1 MRIKASNNKGTFT
14 KTNQRKAVNR
24 TFSLVKK
31 GNNITSARKIVATEL
46 EITPNT
52 LWVWQ
57 NKFGMTVPH
66 VLKTNN
72 LVENHGIVHQS
83 TKLTTKSSTN
93 VIKGLELMKGQLG
106 VVFTSLVNQDGRF
119 TNPDAT
125 AISGV
130 ANVILGSCK
139 QVLLERKAINKVA
152 RTEHYTK

>member
-1 MRIKASNNKGTFT
+1 MPKTKHT
-14 KTNQRKAVNR
+14 KTEQRNIVNR
-24 TFSLVKK
+24 AFALVRN
-31 GNNITSARKIVATEL
+31 GHSITKARKTIAN
-46 EITPNT
+46 EIGVSPNT
-52 LWVWQ
+52 LFVWQ
-57 NKFGMTVPH
+57 HSFNMKTPTVI
-66 VLKTNN
+66 KTTDLVKNSN
-72 LVENHGIVHQS
+72 LRQS

-139 QVLLERKAINKVA
+139 QVLLERKAIDKAA
-152 RTEHYTK
+152 RIEHYTK